1 MVKVKRCGVY
11 ARCSTG
17 EQSTDSQVTALK
29 EFAAARGWVVE
40 KIYEDHGISGTKGKR
55 PGLDEMWADCRRRK
69 IDVCI
74 VWALDRLARS
84 LKHLIEALDEF
95 GRLGVDFVCLKQ
107 DIDTTNA
114 ASRLLFHIVG
124 AVAEF
129 EAGLIR
135 ERTVAGMAEARRK
148 GKHIG
153 RPPLRKFVDT
163 DEMEIRTARQRDRV
177 SVRQLAIRFGTTQWM
192 IRKILEKQNAVYE
205 NRPLLS

>member
-1 MVKVKRCGVY
+1 MMVKTKRCAIYV
-11 ARCSTG
+11 RCSTN
-17 EQSTDSQVTALK
+17 EQSTDAQVTALK
-29 EFAAARGWVVE
+29 DFAAARGWEVQ
-40 KIYEDHGISGTKGKR
+40 KIYEDRGISGKRGSR
-55 PGLDEMWADCRRRK
+55 PGLDALWVDCRKRSV
-69 IDVCI
+69 DVCL

-84 LKHLIEALDEF
+84 LKQLIEALDAF

-114 ASRLLFHIVG
+114 ASKLLFHIVG

-135 ERTVAGMAEARRK
+135 ERTLAGMAEARRK

-153 RPPLRKFVDT
+153 RPPLRKFNDS
-163 DEMEIRTARQRDRV
+163 EESEIRVSRRKEGV

-192 IRKILEKQNAVYE
+192 VKKILGYQSGE
-205 NRPLLS
+205 NRPIS